1 MQRAVQR
8 PILRAIGLLCVV
20 STGCGTERPPPPP
33 PAVVQPV
40 PPPLPPGPPPDT
52 EKIREA
58 LIRSESWVVL
68 DTPEGGQE
76 QGRSPR
82 ESPFGETPATDL
94 RQGAA
99 RRMVA
104 DEVKSWPAD
113 HRRGFLADLAPAA
126 LENALLHEVPPSVTM
141 AQAAL
146 ESGWGRSGLAQ
157 QHKNLFGVKAG
168 SSAAAV
174 ALPTRETVDGTSRTQ
189 RERFR
194 TYDSWSES
202 LAHHGAL
209 LSEDDRYAHARDDWH
224 DWRSFLT
231 LVAPVYATDPRYA
244 RLVGS
249 IVVRYGLDRWD
260 DLVVEAAASGPV
272 EPGELGEDGS
282 RQGI

>member
-1 MQRAVQR
+1 MQRAMK
-8 PILRAIGLLCVV
+8 RAILGATCLLWAG
-20 STGCGTERPPPPP
+20 STACGTEAPPPP
-33 PAVVQPV
+33 PAVVVKPV
-40 PPPLPPGPPPDT
+40 PPPPPPVPPPDT

-58 LIRSESWVVL
+58 LTKSESWVIL
-68 DTPEGGQE
+68 DAPEKGE
-76 QGRSPR
+76 TQGRSPL
-82 ESPFGETPATDL
+82 ESLFVETQAADL
-94 RQGAA
+94 RKGAV
-99 RRMVA
+99 RRLVA

-126 LENALLHEVPPSVTM
+126 LENALLHQVPPSVTM

-157 QHKNLFGVKAG
+157 QHNNLFGVKAG
-168 SSAAAV
+168 SSSAAV

-194 TYDSWSES
+194 TYGSWSES

-209 LSEDDRYAHARDDWH
+209 LSEDDRYAHARDEWH

-231 LVAPVYATDPRYA
+231 QVAPVYATDPRYA

-260 DLVVEAAASGPV
+260 DLVVEAAASRSI
-272 EPGELGEDGS
+272 EPGELGEEGALG
-282 RQGI
+282 GI